1 MKVIAT
7 TLAGLALGAT
17 GILGVASAAGSSLPR
32 TATVQI
38 RHQTAGCHSWS
49 VNGDAFKA
57 AQSLK
62 VARGAQLSITNN
74 DVMSHQLV
82 RLSGPRVTYALV
94 KPGMP
99 MMGTPTGPYASGL
112 MPHMGATL
120 RVTFANKGIYTFK
133 TTAGEDYMKGI
144 KTTGADNVLKLV
156 VTVS

>member
-7 TLAGLALGAT
+7 TLTGLALGAT

-38 RHQTAGCHSWS
+38 HHQTAGCHSWS
-49 VNGDAFKA
+49 VNGGPFKA

-62 VARGAQLSITNN
+62 LVRGAQLTITDN

-82 RLSGPRVTYALV
+82 RLSGPRVTYALT
-94 KPGMP
+94 KPGMQ
-99 MMGTPTGPYASGL
+99 MAGGLEAPYASGM

-120 RVTFANKGIYTFK
+120 RVTFATKGVYTFK

-144 KTTGADNVLKLV
+144 KTMGEDNILTLT
-156 VTVS
+156 VTVR